1 MLSEGRRM
9 PTELHQRA
17 KTYPYP
23 IPDHSY
29 IYRDGTIERLNP
41 GDPMPD
47 LTNRRPV
54 LAVGSNQSPQQL
66 ARKFPPVT
74 KDRQSK
80 DGQSGWGEIPVIRVG
95 LKDFDTV
102 YSPHLTAYGSVP
114 ATLQHA
120 PGTTVTL
127 FVNWLTPEQE
137 AWMHQTE
144 VSAANY
150 LFGQLEGVEIIPE
163 IGEVMTSAYVYRG
176 ERGVLLKDG
185 EPVPLA
191 EVPAK
196 NRQWQAMDQKQALAF
211 VRDHTDPTETLD
223 SYILKT
229 VNNPQTRKQRTRNL
243 EEISQPFSFPGFVA
257 VPI

>member
-1 MLSEGRRM
+1 M

-29 IYRDGTIERLNP
+29 IYRDGTFDRLNP
-41 GDPMPD
+41 GDSLPD
-47 LTNRRPV
+47 LQGRRPV

-66 ARKFPPVT
+66 ARKFPAAT
-74 KDRQSK
+74 KQ
-80 DGQSGWGEIPVIRVG
+80 GQPGWGDIPVIRVG

-127 FVNWLTPEQE
+127 FVNWLTAEQE
-137 AWMHQTE
+137 TWMHQTE

-163 IGEVMTSAYVYRG
+163 IGDVMTSACVYRG

-191 EVPAK
+191 EVPAD
-196 NRQWQAMDQKQALAF
+196 NRRWQAMDQKQALSF
-211 VRDHTDPTETLD
+211 VRDHTDPSEGLD
-223 SYILKT
+223 NYILET
-229 VNNPQTRKQRTRNL
+229 VNNPQTRKQRTRHL
-243 EEISQPFSFPGFVA
+243 EEISQSFSFPGFVA